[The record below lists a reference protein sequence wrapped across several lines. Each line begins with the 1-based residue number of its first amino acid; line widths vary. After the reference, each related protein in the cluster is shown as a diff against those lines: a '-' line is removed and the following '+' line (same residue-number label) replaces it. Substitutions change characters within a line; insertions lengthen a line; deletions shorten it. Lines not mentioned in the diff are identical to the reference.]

1 VTVTGTNFG
10 ASQGGSTVTFNGTAA
25 LLSDITGWADTSIT
39 VKVPAGATSG
49 NVVVTVNGVPSNGFG
64 FVVLA
69 PAPSISSFTPI
80 SGPVGTVVTINGSNL
95 SNASSVTIG
104 TVAAAIGTNSANQ
117 IQATVGN
124 GATTGLVAVT
134 TPGGTADSSLDTP
147 ANFTVTIVST
157 PPTITSFTPTSG
169 GSGTLVTING
179 ANFTGTTAV
188 KFNTT
193 SALFNFVSDSQLTA
207 TVPAGAT
214 TGPISVTNGSGTTD
228 TTNLNPANFT
238 ITRVKDITF
247 EAASLTGTSGFGST
261 TGTVTLETGSP
272 LKGADSMTIATGT
285 SYGTQSYTAT
295 DEIFIS
301 LYVRIG
307 AIPAGQVRLLR
318 IASGSTTLGVITLEK
333 TTGAITLRNGT
344 TAVGVASAPL
354 TPGTL
359 YRIGFHQKKGAGSD
373 AVLEGFIA
381 TGDAAFGAPF
391 ASSSTQT
398 LTTQTDSVQIGA
410 TTGTAGNMTLDD
422 IRLDTGSMPGPSVP

>member
-1 VTVTGTNFG
+1 
-10 ASQGGSTVTFNGTAA
+10 
-25 LLSDITGWADTSIT
+25 
-39 VKVPAGATSG
+39 
-49 NVVVTVNGVPSNGFG
+49 
-64 FVVLA
+64 
-69 PAPSISSFTPI
+69 
-80 SGPVGTVVTINGSNL
+80 
-95 SNASSVTIG
+95 
-104 TVAAAIGTNSANQ
+104 
-117 IQATVGN
+117 
-124 GATTGLVAVT
+124 VT
-134 TPGGTADSSLDTP
+134 TPGGTADSSPTD
-147 ANFTVTIVST
+147 FTVTTIGPT

-169 GSGTLVTING
+169 GAGTLVTING

-207 TVPAGAT
+207 TVPTGAT
-214 TGPISVTNGSGTTD
+214 TAPISVTNGSGTTD

-247 EAASLTGTSGFGST
+247 EAGSLTGTSGFGST

-272 LKGADSMTIATGT
+272 LKGADSMTIATGS

-307 AIPAGQVRLLR
+307 AIPAGQVRVVR
-318 IASGSTTLGVITLEK
+318 IADGGTSVGALTLE
-333 TTGAITLRNGT
+333 TTGKLTLRNGT
-344 TAVGVASAPL
+344 TSIAATPSAL
-354 TPGTL
+354 VTGTL
-359 YRIGFHQKKGAGSD
+359 YRIGIHQRKGTGSN

-398 LTTQTDSVQIGA
+398 FTSQTDSVQIGA
-410 TTGTAGNMTLDD
+410 TTGTAGRLTLDD
-422 IRLDTGSMPGPSVP
+422 IRLDRGSMPGPSGP